1 MQYNN
6 SNIIYMSSS
15 SCFGNCLY
23 WKNRTKKSKTNKS
36 KTKKSKTKISKTKI
50 KPGKKLPTRK
60 ENNKKKEEREKYKK
74 KPMKTIKNKE
84 KRVKRRIK
92 LRPNPIVTNISPIEK
107 ELDFEGR
114 KAKTY
119 KKTTNRKKN
128 KTATNKKTNTTTY
141 ISNKALL
148 PTLRPKTARP
158 KTARPKTTKRN
169 IRPVTTRATTKLIK
183 KGKITR
189 SKTTRPKKVRP
200 KTTKPKTNTK
210 KQNNN
215 PKRKKSFSDPTMNTI
230 KEIQTMKRY
239 GKIDFANEYYK
250 KMKKMNKEH
259 LISKE
264 KAKQNIN
271 FNRRYK
277 VVKLV
282 EPSIKYKLKNK
293 NVVCC
298 NKCKKCYDKNRLN
311 AIFSELDYM
320 ICDNNNCDSIFLKP
334 GLSVLKKKSLE
345 KRFKTPSPL
354 EGW

>member
-1 MQYNN
+1 
-6 SNIIYMSSS
+6 MSSS

-23 WKNRTKKSKTNKS
+23 LKS
-36 KTKKSKTKISKTKI
+36 KTKRSKTKI

-60 ENNKKKEEREKYKK
+60 ENNKKKEKRLKYKK
-74 KPMKTIKNKE
+74 KPMKTIKNKK
-84 KRVKRRIK
+84 KRVERRIK
-92 LRPNPIVTNISPIEK
+92 LRPNPIVTNISLIEE

-119 KKTTNRKKN
+119 KKTNKKKN
-128 KTATNKKTNTTTY
+128 KTNTAY
-141 ISNKALL
+141 RNNKALL
-148 PTLRPKTARP
+148 PTLRPKTA
-158 KTARPKTTKRN
+158 KPKTTKRN

-189 SKTTRPKKVRP
+189 SKTTRPK
-200 KTTKPKTNTK
+200 TTKPKTTRPKTTK

-250 KMKKMNKEH
+250 KMKQLNKEH

-271 FNRRYK
+271 YNRRYK
-277 VVKLV
+277 AVKLV
-282 EPSIKYKLKNK
+282 EPFIKYKLKNK

-320 ICDNNNCDSIFLKP
+320 VCDNNKCDSMFLKP

-345 KRFKTPSPL
+345 KKFKTPSPL
-354 EGW
+354 QGW

>member
-1 MQYNN
+1 M
-6 SNIIYMSSS
+6 SS

-23 WKNRTKKSKTNKS
+23 WKNRTKKSKT
-36 KTKKSKTKISKTKI
+36 KKSKTKI

-60 ENNKKKEEREKYKK
+60 EKKNNEKKRREKYKK
-74 KPMKTIKNKE
+74 KPMKTISNK
-84 KRVKRRIK
+84 KTRVDRRK
-92 LRPNPIVTNISPIEK
+92 KMRPNPIVTNISPIEE
-107 ELDFEGR
+107 ELDFNGR

-119 KKTTNRKKN
+119 KKPNKKKN
-128 KTATNKKTNTTTY
+128 PYKT
-141 ISNKALL
+141 NKALI
-148 PTLRPKTARP
+148 PTLRPKTAKPKTAKPSTKKIKKRP
-158 KTARPKTTKRN
+158 KTSRPKT
-169 IRPVTTRATTKLIK
+169 
-183 KGKITR
+183 
-189 SKTTRPKKVRP
+189 
-200 KTTKPKTNTK
+200 TK

-215 PKRKKSFSDPTMNTI
+215 QKKKKSFSDPTMNTI
-230 KEIQTMKRY
+230 KKINTMKKY

-250 KMKKMNKEH
+250 KMKQLNKEH

-277 VVKLV
+277 SVKLL

-320 ICDNNNCDSIFLKP
+320 ICDNNKCDSMFLKP

-345 KRFKTPSPL
+345 KKFKTPSPL